1 MPFNKWVTKSGYEVI
16 QVLAGRS
23 NVFVVR
29 NGTKNLLVD
38 TSVSRLRK
46 KLQRRLDR
54 LGVKTIDYLVL
65 THAHFDHAAN
75 AQRIQ
80 EKYNAKV
87 IVQREDEPWLSA
99 GDNALPRGTNRITS
113 VIVNLLAKRL
123 FHLLRYKPCRPDILV
138 DSHFD
143 LKSFEENLY
152 LVHTPGHTAGSL
164 SLIVD
169 DELALAGD
177 TLFGLFRWSVFP
189 PYASDPE
196 TMVRSWG
203 KLLETNCSLFLPSHG
218 TPIRRTLLKKD
229 YDQRIQQL
237 L

>member
-1 MPFNKWVTKSGYEVI
+1 MKKWKTTSGYEVI
-16 QVLAGRS
+16 QLMAGRS

-38 TSVSRLRK
+38 TSVSRLRE
-46 KLQRRLDR
+46 KLIKQLSRM
-54 LGVKTIDYLVL
+54 GIKNIDYLVL

-75 AQRIQ
+75 AHKIQ
-80 EKYNAKV
+80 EKYKAKV

-99 GDNALPRGTNRITS
+99 GDNVLPRGTNRITRF
-113 VIVNLLAKRL
+113 IVNLLAKRL
-123 FHLLRYKPCRPDILV
+123 FHLFRYEPCKPDILV
-138 DSHFD
+138 DS
-143 LKSFEENLY
+143 LYNLESFGENVY
-152 LVHTPGHTAGSL
+152 LVHTPGHTAGSM

-177 TLFGLFRWSVFP
+177 TLFGAFRWSVFP

-196 TMVRSWG
+196 KMVRTCG

-218 TPIRRTLLKKD
+218 TPIRRKLLKKE